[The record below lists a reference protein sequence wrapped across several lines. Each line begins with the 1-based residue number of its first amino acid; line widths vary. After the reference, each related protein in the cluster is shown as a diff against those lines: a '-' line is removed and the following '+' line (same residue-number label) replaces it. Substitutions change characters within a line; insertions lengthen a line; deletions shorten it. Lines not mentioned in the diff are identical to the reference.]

1 MTLDR
6 VRALW
11 RKENIEIRR
20 NKLVLGA
27 MAVMPIIFVAMI
39 LVSDYF
45 LLKAGAGKGPKG
57 FVPPAAL
64 SQLGPRAALAVLLN
78 DQYMFYLLMMPVILP
93 TMIAAYSVIGEKQA
107 RTLEPLLATP
117 LTTGELLLAKA
128 WAAALPS
135 TLITW
140 LAYGLTAGGIYL
152 LGGSELATHALRPL
166 WLLGFLLLGPLL
178 ALFSALL
185 ALIISTRVTDARVAQ
200 GIAGMTV
207 LPLVGIG
214 TYVILANKY
223 LTLQAVLI
231 GAFVLVP
238 LDLALWALA
247 IRIFGRE
254 SIICRWK

>member
-1 MTLDR
+1 MALDR

-20 NKLVLGA
+20 NKMVLGA
-27 MAVMPIIFVAMI
+27 MAAMPVIFVAMI

-45 LLKAGAGKGPKG
+45 LLNAGAGKEPKG

-64 SQLGPRAALAVLLN
+64 AHLGPRGALAVLLN
-78 DQYMFYLLMMPVILP
+78 DQYMFYLLMMAIILP

-117 LTTGELLLAKA
+117 LTTGELLMAKA

-140 LAYGLTAGGIYL
+140 IAYGLTAGGIYL
-152 LGGSELATHALRPL
+152 VGGVELGMHALRPL

-185 ALIISTRVTDARVAQ
+185 ALIISTRVTDVRVAQ
-200 GIAGMTV
+200 GLAGMTV
-207 LPLVGIG
+207 LPLVGVG

-223 LTLQAVLI
+223 LTLDAVLI
-231 GAFVLVP
+231 GIAALVP
-238 LDLALWALA
+238 LDLALLGLA
-247 IRIFGRE
+247 VKTFGRE

>member
-1 MTLDR
+1 MALDR

-27 MAVMPIIFVAMI
+27 MAAMPIIFVAMI

-45 LLKAGAGKGPKG
+45 LLKAGAGKGLKG
-57 FVPPAAL
+57 FVAPAAL
-64 SQLGPRAALAVLLN
+64 AHLGPRGALAVLLN

-140 LAYGLTAGGIYL
+140 IAYGATAGGIYL
-152 LGGSELATHALRPL
+152 LGGAELATHALRPL

-185 ALIISTRVTDARVAQ
+185 ALIISTRVTDVRVAQ

-207 LPLVGIG
+207 LPLVGVG

-223 LTLQAVLI
+223 LTLMAVLI
-231 GAFVLVP
+231 GIAAFVP
-238 LDLALWALA
+238 LDLALLGLA
-247 IRIFGRE
+247 IRLFGRE